1 MLAESLVAHV
11 AELLADGRISQ
22 RRIARLTGVSR
33 GTVGAIA
40 RGRRPLDLRPKC
52 ADEESFRPLGPPA
65 RCRGCGGKVYM
76 PCQLCRVRAL
86 AAIERRLTESE
97 RAAAA
102 QRGSRF

>member
-52 ADEESFRPLGPPA
+52 ADEDSFRPLGPLPRLRWKRLHALPA
-65 RCRGCGGKVYM
+65 LPSASTGGD
-76 PCQLCRVRAL
+76 RAH
-86 AAIERRLTESE
+86 
-97 RAAAA
+97 
-102 QRGSRF
+102 

>member
-22 RRIARLTGVSR
+22 RRFARLTGVSR

-40 RGRRPLDLRPKC
+40 LGRRPLDLRPKC
-52 ADEESFRPLGPPA
+52 ADEDSFRPLGPPA

-76 PCQLCRVRAL
+76 PCQLCRVRAVV
-86 AAIERRLTESE
+86 AIEQRLAKAE
-97 RAAAA
+97 RAA
-102 QRGSRF
+102 QTDV